1 MKILK
6 IGFIII
12 IGFIALT
19 YIYIKITEPK
29 SYEEC
34 KVDYVLMDNIFILR
48 NRVYPITLCA
58 GGEEASPEGLQG
70 CPNGIASADEY
81 AHYACKH
88 FLED

>member
-19 YIYIKITEPK
+19 YIYIKITEPR

-34 KVDYVLMDNIFILR
+34 KVDFIDNRLGFGLEA
-48 NRVYPITLCA
+48 YPTTLCA
-58 GGEEASPEGLQG
+58 GGEEAPPEGLRG
-70 CPNGIASADEY
+70 CPNGNASADEY
-81 AHYACKH
+81 AHNHCKH
-88 FLED
+88 FVED

>member
-1 MKILK
+1 MKLIK
-6 IGFIII
+6 IAFIII

-34 KVDYVLMDNIFILR
+34 KVDFIDNRLDFFLEA
-48 NRVYPITLCA
+48 YPTTLCA
-58 GGEEASPEGLQG
+58 GGEEAPPEGLRG
-70 CPNGIASADEY
+70 CPNGNASADEY
-81 AHYACKH
+81 AHAHCKH

>member
-1 MKILK
+1 MKIVK
-6 IGFIII
+6 TGFGLI
-12 IGFIALT
+12 IGIIFFT

-34 KVDYVLMDNIFILR
+34 KVDFIDNRLDFFLEA
-48 NRVYPITLCA
+48 YPTTLCA
-58 GGEEASPEGLQG
+58 GGEEAPPEGLQG
-70 CPNGIASADEY
+70 CPNGNASADEY

>member
-19 YIYIKITEPK
+19 YIYVKITEPK

-34 KVDYVLMDNIFILR
+34 KVDFIDNRLDFFLEA
-48 NRVYPITLCA
+48 YPTTLCA
-58 GGEEASPEGLQG
+58 GGEDAPPEGLQG
-70 CPNGIASADEY
+70 CPNGNASADEY

>member
-6 IGFIII
+6 TGFIII

-19 YIYIKITEPK
+19 YIAVKITEPK

-34 KVDYVLMDNIFILR
+34 KVDFIDNRLDFFLET
-48 NRVYPITLCA
+48 YPRTLCA
-58 GGEEASPEGLQG
+58 GGEDAPPEGLQG
-70 CPNGIASADEY
+70 CPNGNASADEY
-81 AHYACKH
+81 AHAACKH